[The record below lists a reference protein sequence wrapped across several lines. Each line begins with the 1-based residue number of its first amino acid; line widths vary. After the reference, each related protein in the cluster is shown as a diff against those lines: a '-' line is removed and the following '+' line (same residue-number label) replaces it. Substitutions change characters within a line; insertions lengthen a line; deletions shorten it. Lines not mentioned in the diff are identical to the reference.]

1 MTRQLRH
8 ILARVLMVSTV
19 CLSSAPI
26 DKLRAAEPPL
36 AQQIS
41 EPVSPTDDASHTAL
55 IPQRLL
61 WPGIVVIVVIAIF
74 ITAAVAGP
82 IIRANTRD
90 EPPDSDSSKGQ

>member
-1 MTRQLRH
+1 
-8 ILARVLMVSTV
+8 MVSAV
-19 CLSSAPI
+19 FLSSAPF
-26 DKLRAAEPPL
+26 DKLRAGPLDTLTAAEPPL

-41 EPVSPTDDASHTAL
+41 EPVDPTDDASHIAL

-74 ITAAVAGP
+74 VTAAVAGP

-90 EPPDSDSSKGQ
+90 EFSDSHPSKRQ